1 VSAPPRYVTQP
12 DNFVQAPV
20 RWLSGRVAR
29 LLAHTPVTP
38 NQVTVTRG
46 LINAA
51 ALALFVEGSYRSFVI
66 GFVLFQL
73 FELLDHVDGDLAR
86 LRHTTSRLGAL
97 LETFMDTYGARPSN
111 LFGLCIALGMVRQGG
126 GGSLLPLYLYVAI
139 AIGRLL
145 WLEYRGPFGWGEDRD
160 AVLGGEHGHYLP
172 LVGTGSSRRSLSN
185 LVVIVYTWQNQI
197 ILWGGLLQIVR
208 KDALLWALGAVA
220 LLNHLPWLILVTKG
234 FWRAR
239 E

>member
-1 VSAPPRYVTQP
+1 VGVRYVTPP

-29 LLAHTPVTP
+29 VLARTSITP
-38 NQVTVTRG
+38 NQVTVARG

-86 LRHTTSRLGAL
+86 LRGTTSKVGVLMEA
-97 LETFMDTYGARPSN
+97 FMDTYGAHPSN
-111 LFGLCIALGMVRQGG
+111 LFGFCIALGMVRQGAG
-126 GGSLLPLYLYVAI
+126 IVPLYLYAAI
-139 AIGRLL
+139 ALGRLL
-145 WLEYRGPFGWGEDRD
+145 WLEYRGPFGWSKDKG
-160 AVLGGEHGHYLP
+160 AVLGGEHGHYKPVL
-172 LVGTGSSRRSLSN
+172 GTGSSRQSLSN
-185 LVVIVYTWQNQI
+185 LAVIVYTWQNQFM
-197 ILWGGLLQIVR
+197 LWGGLLRPLVPGL
-208 KDALLWALGAVA
+208 LLWSFGAVA
-220 LLNHLPWLILVTKG
+220 VLNHLPWLVLVAKG
-234 FWRAR
+234 FRRAR